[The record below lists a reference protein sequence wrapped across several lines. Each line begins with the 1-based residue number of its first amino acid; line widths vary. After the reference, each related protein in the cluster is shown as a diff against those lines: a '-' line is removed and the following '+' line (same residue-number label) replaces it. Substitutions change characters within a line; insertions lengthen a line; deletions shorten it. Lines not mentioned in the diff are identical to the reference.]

1 MIVFFFLLPNSKS
14 QTLRRLL
21 YLLGLLFVN
30 NNMNMLCRCYA
41 DAEAIFFWWNLVS
54 TPEALQIVSLLLPQ
68 KRQRQIL
75 IVFPWFPFDVQVKDF
90 IKATV
95 ATIGYRYHLWNMF
108 EPTSYFWS
116 KCQMQKWVPKVRTL
130 VWTLWWITSWRAWQ
144 ARSTLGWREPSK
156 FGSVGHESW
165 V

>member
-1 MIVFFFLLPNSKS
+1 
-14 QTLRRLL
+14 
-21 YLLGLLFVN
+21 
-30 NNMNMLCRCYA
+30 MNMLCRCYA

-95 ATIGYRYHLWNMF
+95 ATIGYRYHLWNM
-108 EPTSYFWS
+108 
-116 KCQMQKWVPKVRTL
+116 
-130 VWTLWWITSWRAWQ
+130 
-144 ARSTLGWREPSK
+144 
-156 FGSVGHESW
+156 
-165 V
+165 